1 VLRRIFVPN
10 GDEITWEWRRL
21 LNDLCTPNN
30 IPVIKTRRIRWHVAC
45 VGERRSTYR
54 VLVGKVRLG

>member
-1 VLRRIFVPN
+1 MPN

-21 LNDLCTPNN
+21 HNEPLNDLCTPNN
-30 IPVIKTRRIRWHVAC
+30 IPVIKARRIRWHVAC
-45 VGERRSTYR
+45 VGERRSAYR